1 MPAVQTVHLVNP
13 QLSESL
19 LILLS
24 SDPVPL
30 ILTGGGHFAL
40 SGVKEVAV
48 SEEFLGLGEETTG
61 CQTGQSRADCL
72 TGKYLARALNTCHC
86 APLNIRSHYDNQ
98 VDIML

>member
-1 MPAVQTVHLVNP
+1 M
-13 QLSESL
+13 S
-19 LILLS
+19 S

-30 ILTGGGHFAL
+30 ILTGGGHFSL

-61 CQTGQSRADCL
+61 CQTEQSRADCL

-98 VDIML
+98 VDLMAVRCDKVGVLLLNQTLTPF